1 MSLHEI
7 PNDSGDVDLSLG
19 VGVHVGP
26 PVLKVPDARDELV
39 ALPTARPDLA
49 RETIP
54 LLCAVH
60 LRGIVFVNG
69 AAHVITVLLHNV
81 RLLSRGL
88 SQYVTYCNICDQLFM
103 LLRWARIGGI
113 LMESPNK

>member
-1 MSLHEI
+1 MEAPLFFYFNTRVAFLASLRAFILGPPSVPSMSLHEI
-7 PNDSGDVDLSLG
+7 PNDSRDVDLGLG

-26 PVLKVPDARDELV
+26 TVLKVPDARDKLV
-39 ALPTARPDLA
+39 ALPTAGPHLA

-69 AAHVITVLLHNV
+69 AAHVIIILLHNV
-81 RLLSRGL
+81 RLLSRG
-88 SQYVTYCNICDQLFM
+88 
-103 LLRWARIGGI
+103 
-113 LMESPNK
+113 